1 MINHLLYVATV
12 TGSDS
17 FSTLMGITKD
27 PFLLFSTW
35 KWQAPGR
42 QLEKGKRGNAILSQR
57 NHWLFSCPR
66 EHLIHRYWSSPGGP
80 QFLERTNQWNHFVYK
95 IFSTI
100 FSILQFSS
108 VAHSCLTLCD
118 PMDCSTPGFPV
129 HHQFPELAQTHVGW
143 VHDAIQPSHSLLSPS
158 PPGFN
163 LSQHQGLFK

>member
-27 PFLLFSTW
+27 PFLLYSTW

-57 NHWLFSCPR
+57 NHWLFSSPR
-66 EHLIHRYWSSPGGP
+66 EHLIRRYWSSPGGP

-118 PMDCSTPGFPV
+118 PHGLQHARLPC
-129 HHQFPELAQTHVGW
+129 
-143 VHDAIQPSHSLLSPS
+143 PS
-158 PPGFN
+158 PVPRACSN
-163 LSQHQGLFK
+163 SCRLSSWCHPTISFSVVPFSSWLQSFPASGSF